1 MIYYFDSPTEVNM
14 SDLHQIKEVRPLHKI
29 LERLVTTDIEVRYT
43 TDYAE
48 KGLYIVEV
56 SKHTHQ
62 WTGHPTSYHSF
73 NLIENV
79 PAYVVDAV
87 KKKKI
92 RLVIIATVEGGNFE
106 QSFWDGFRSITN
118 TVKQLELPKFSVV
131 IVSANLKA
139 GQEYTDWCRRKQE
152 EEWIEFLGGIEN
164 PLTGFYFG
172 TPACAL
178 LAAEKDH
185 PKDFSSLNRSPS
197 LHRID
202 HLYKLA
208 YDRLL
213 DNALVSGG
221 QYQNTHADNTPV
233 AVKPTFL
240 NADAPQYES
249 ILKKFYPR
257 SIDLSDLKSNNPANV
272 INLEIYINSILAVVT
287 ETWYE
292 KPGLTFSEKAFRPIV
307 TGNPQMILGQPEIT
321 KYLSKFGYNLEFKG
335 LDTSFDEEFNHV
347 KRFKKFHKTLNYWC
361 SLPLERKRHLVLNEW
376 RDQLEENK
384 KIHRQNNYGKFIAD
398 DIVSSSIEYFKR

>member
-1 MIYYFDSPTEVNM
+1 MIYYFDSETEVNM
-14 SDLHQIKEVRPLHKI
+14 CNLPQIKEVRPLRQM
-29 LERLVTTDIEVRYT
+29 LDRLVTKDVEVRYT
-43 TDYAE
+43 NNYTDL
-48 KGLYIVEV
+48 GVYIVEV

-62 WTGHPTSYHSF
+62 WTGHHSSYHSF
-73 NLIENV
+73 NLLEHV
-79 PAYVVDAV
+79 PVYVLDAV
-87 KKKKI
+87 RQKKI
-92 RLVIIATVEGGNFE
+92 RLVIIATVEGGNFK
-106 QSFWDGFRSITN
+106 QDFWDGFRSMTEVI
-118 TVKQLELPKFSVV
+118 KKFDLPAFGVV

-139 GQEYTDWCRRKQE
+139 DSEYNAWCVKHNE
-152 EEWIEFLGGIEN
+152 EVKIEFLGGVEN
-164 PLTGFYFG
+164 PLTGFYFD
-172 TPACAL
+172 TPPCAV
-178 LAAEKDH
+178 LAAENKS

-202 HLYKLA
+202 HLYTLA
-208 YDRLL
+208 SNNLL

-221 QYQNTHADNTPV
+221 HYHDEVTLA
-233 AVKPTFL
+233 PTFITC
-240 NADAPQYES
+240 DTPQYKS

-257 SIDLSDLKSNNPANV
+257 SIDVADLTTNNPANV
-272 INLEIYINSILAVVT
+272 INLEIYLKSMLAVVT

-347 KRFKKFHKTLNYWC
+347 KRFKKFHKTLSYWC
-361 SLPLERKRHLVLNEW
+361 ALPLERKRHLVLNEW

-384 KIHRQNNYGKFIAD
+384 KIHRQNNYGKFISN
-398 DIVSSSIEYFKR
+398 DIVSSSIEYFKK